1 MNLVRRAAFT
11 CGLLR
16 GLWRQD
22 IPSMGVF
29 FIAEECN
36 AKCPYCFNVFLPHLK
51 GSGGARGTRGA
62 RLSLDEYRRIAE
74 GLEPLFQAVFSG
86 GEPFL
91 RGEIAEI
98 AGVFYRNAGT
108 RLFSI
113 PTNGSLPDKV
123 LGAVERMA
131 ASCPRATFTIQVSLD
146 ACGARHD
153 ELRGLPGG
161 FDKAVGLGHGLLELG
176 RRLTNVEFVVNT
188 AVTDDTLREIPALQE
203 FLKDEFSGRLRY
215 HNLQWDQRLGERF
228 SGTPSLLERT
238 KSLADGAG
246 EAAVGRAGPGVR
258 LIRKYYQGFVNALIL
273 EQMDRGRMIY
283 RCNAGRKLL
292 VMMPDGRVA
301 PCEPFLFEERYR
313 KFPALNIR
321 DYGYSYARLSGHP
334 DFESQLGFIGKGS
347 CAACPWSCAAASSMI
362 YSPAN
367 WPLLFTGLSAKAR
380 S

>member
-1 MNLVRRAAFT
+1 MSLARRAAFAG
-11 CGLLR
+11 GLLR

-22 IPSMGVF
+22 TPSMGVF

-51 GSGGARGTRGA
+51 GSAARGR
-62 RLSLDEYRRIAE
+62 RLSLDEYRRIAK
-74 GLEPLFQAVFSG
+74 GLDPLFQAVFSG

-91 RGEIAEI
+91 REDIGKI
-98 AGVFYRNAGT
+98 AGVFYRNAET

-161 FDKAVGLGHGLLELG
+161 FDRAVGLGHGLLEMG
-176 RRLTNVEFVVNT
+176 RSLSNVEFVVNT
-188 AVTDDTLREIPALQE
+188 VVTDDTLSEISALRE
-203 FLKDEFSGRLRY
+203 FLRSEFSGRLRY
-215 HNLQWDQRLGERF
+215 HNLQWDQRLGQGS
-228 SGTPSLLERT
+228 SGKPSLRERA
-238 KSLADGAG
+238 KSLAVGDG
-246 EAAVGRAGPGVR
+246 ETAVGRAGPGVR
-258 LIRKYYQGFVNALIL
+258 LIRKYYQDFVNALIL

-301 PCEPFLFEERYR
+301 PCEPFFFEERYR

-321 DYGYSYARLSGHP
+321 DYDYSYARLRGDP
-334 DFESQLGFIGKGS
+334 GFESQLDFIGGGS
-347 CAACPWSCAAASSMI
+347 CAACPWSCAATSSMI

-367 WPLLFTGLSAKAR
+367 WPLLWRERL
-380 S
+380 